1 MNKGAVRPLFLCE
14 SMNMEQ
20 LQHAEALRLAM
31 IAQRDREAMLGRHK
45 RRCELE
51 RQLKYQ
57 TLEVLRLYLKKE
69 AGA

>member
-1 MNKGAVRPLFLCE
+1 
-14 SMNMEQ
+14 MEQ

-57 TLEVLRLYLKKE
+57 TLEVMRLYLKKE